1 MNICSVVG
9 KTMTRPRIGIRKAQD
24 HAAELADLFRLLGD
38 TTRLRIALECT
49 AARRPVNAIAER
61 LDLSASLVSH
71 HLRLLKA
78 ARIVR
83 SERQGKQVYYSA
95 ADDHITRVVTDMLEH
110 VREPRHDDP

>member
-1 MNICSVVG
+1 
-9 KTMTRPRIGIRKAQD
+9 MTRLKTGIRMAQD

-38 TTRLRIALECT
+38 TTRLRIVLECT
-49 AARRPVNAIAER
+49 SMPLPVNEIADR
-61 LDLSASLVSH
+61 LDLSPSLVSH

-95 ADDHITRVVTDMLEH
+95 ADDHITCVVTDMLEH
-110 VREPRHDDP
+110 VREPRHEDI